1 MAYNS
6 AYKEAAKKIQTKSAI
21 TGCVAGGVVYLAVSI
36 LYAVAAAGARGGAGL
51 DAVGEVFEFCAE
63 GLEVL
68 WGGEEE
74 FGAGVG
80 VVEGVVDGLA
90 VKRDGFGVF
99 VVGEQAE
106 FADDAEPAAV
116 FGPEP

>member
-1 MAYNS
+1 M
-6 AYKEAAKKIQTKSAI
+6 
-21 TGCVAGGVVYLAVSI
+21 
-36 LYAVAAAGARGGAGL
+36 
-51 DAVGEVFEFCAE
+51 FEFCAE

-68 WGGEEE
+68 GSGEEE

-90 VKRDGFGVF
+90 VERDGLGFF
-99 VVGEQAE
+99 VVGEHAE